1 MSARMF
7 GCCIFLSA
15 LIFLPDPF
23 LISEVISLQNQLYQL
38 LINSV
43 TDLCYQNC
51 LAYFADNASILDVGI
66 GNGIMT
72 RKYHR
77 LIKSKNLKIT
87 GIDINQNYLNHCAG
101 LIKKYNLENNIQIY
115 EEPVEAFKPRVNNFF
130 DTIFFSMSFMLFK
143 NQDLVLD
150 RIKDWVKPTGDI
162 IFFQTMYPKR
172 LRLMEFIKPKLKYF
186 TGIEFGNVTYESD
199 FFELLNQKQF
209 LTKENRLLKEN
220 WFQGEYRMIIAAL
233 K

>member
-87 GIDINQNYLNHCAG
+87 GIDINQSYLNHCAS

-115 EEPVEAFKPRVNNFF
+115 EEPVEAFKPREKNFY

-143 NQDLVLD
+143 DQDLVLD
-150 RIKDWVKPTGDI
+150 RIKDWVKPNGDV
-162 IFFQTMYPKR
+162 IFFQTMFPKR
-172 LRLMEFIKPKLKYF
+172 FRLMEVIKPNLRYL
-186 TGIEFGNVTYESD
+186 TGIEFGNITYASD
-199 FFELLNQKQF
+199 FFELLDQKQF

-220 WFQGEYRMIIAAL
+220 WFQGEYRMIVASP